1 MKPFAIL
8 AAAFI
13 ALAPAAAFAMGCNK
27 ETANVCQDGFTWDH
41 ETQACVE
48 VVTG

>member
-13 ALAPAAAFAMGCNK
+13 ALAPAAALARECNK
-27 ETANVCQDGFTWDH
+27 ETANVCADGFAWDS
-41 ETQACVE
+41 ETQTCVQI
-48 VVTG
+48 VTG

>member
-1 MKPFAIL
+1 MKHFAIL

-13 ALAPAAAFAMGCNK
+13 ALAPAAALARECSK
-27 ETANVCQDGFTWDH
+27 QTANVCEQGYTWDQ
-41 ETQACVE
+41 TAQACVQ

>member
-13 ALAPAAAFAMGCNK
+13 ALAPAAALARECNK
-27 ETANVCQDGFTWDH
+27 ETANICQDGFAWDH
-41 ETQACVE
+41 AAQACVE
-48 VVTG
+48 IVTG

>member
-13 ALAPAAAFAMGCNK
+13 ALAPVAAFARQCNK
-27 ETANVCQDGFTWDH
+27 ETANVCEDGFTWDS

-48 VVTG
+48 IVSS